1 MQIITLGK
9 FPKSAVVLSFQAM
22 STTKKHQGRNLELM
36 SGTIIKTCVALEVK
50 HYNEDPEKKFQC

>member
-22 STTKKHQGRNLELM
+22 STKEHQGRNLELM
-36 SGTIIKTCVALEVK
+36 SGTIIKTCCIRGQTL
-50 HYNEDPEKKFQC
+50 